1 MSNLQINVNFE
12 TKRRLHLK
20 KFWNKLK
27 KKFLVVTQDP
37 STFSQ
42 LFSIKTSRLQIFLVI
57 TCIFSLLIGGT
68 LYLSR
73 GLKSSGKISVE
84 SEEIIFENNSRIDSL
99 RKVIAVRDYF
109 IKDIQ
114 KVLRGEKFADSNLSM
129 EKPESLGDSIVFD
142 FSKSNA
148 DSILKAEIENDR
160 SLENNNSFGN
170 NEFLRGTF
178 FFSPVKGM
186 VSQSFNKKTGHF
198 GVDVVGNK
206 DETIKAVLDGYVVYA
221 GWSDTDGR
229 VVIIDHRNGLISCY
243 KHNSS
248 LMKKI
253 GDKVQAGD
261 PIAIIGNTGELSKG
275 YHLHL
280 ELWYNGQAIDPQEFI
295 TFY

>member
-1 MSNLQINVNFE
+1 
-12 TKRRLHLK
+12 LK
-20 KFWNKLK
+20 NFWNNIK
-27 KKFLVVTQDP
+27 KKFLVVSQDP
-37 STFSQ
+37 NTYSQ
-42 LFSIKTSRLQIFLVI
+42 VWSVKTSKLQIFLLI
-57 TCIFSLLIGGT
+57 SLLFTIIIGGT
-68 LYLSR
+68 LYLSK
-73 GLKSSGKISVE
+73 GLKGSSGISVE
-84 SEEIIFENNSRIDSL
+84 SEENLIRNNERIDSL
-99 RKVIAVRDYF
+99 SKVIAIRDYF
-109 IKDIQ
+109 IRDIQ
-114 KVLRGEKFADSNLSM
+114 KVLRGEKFADSNLHM

-160 SLENNNSFGN
+160 NIENNRSFGN
-170 NEFLRGTF
+170 NDFLSGTF

-186 VSQSFNKKTGHF
+186 VSQSFNKKTGHL

-206 DETIKAVLDGYVVYA
+206 DETIKAVLDGYVIYA

-229 VVIIDHRNGLISCY
+229 VLIIDHRNGLISSY

-248 LMKKI
+248 LMKKT

-280 ELWYNGQAIDPQEFI
+280 ELWFNGQAIDPQEFI